1 MMAEHTK
8 HEHHAIKG
16 THAKILLLTM
26 FAHQGIHTPRPHH
39 CDETNELNAQM
50 KSRVNPMRFKARL
63 DGVVLSSHGCKLLGG
78 FYGAEGETRR
88 PTAIL
93 LHGVPGVEKNL
104 DFAYALRDVGWNAL
118 YFYHRGCWGSEGNY
132 SFDGLLDDIRAATE
146 WALGQPSVDEENMA
160 LIGSSM
166 GGYAALAAGAVD
178 SQFKA
183 LVALC
188 PLVDPANV
196 PLSTEMATEFATM
209 LQGVTATQLKAQWD
223 RLPSIVSM
231 ADRLRNRKILLVT
244 GDQDDLFQP
253 NHYAQFLKELPNV
266 KWHRFPVG
274 DHSFSACRKELV
286 ETVLVWLRGT
296 GD

>member
-1 MMAEHTK
+1 
-8 HEHHAIKG
+8 
-16 THAKILLLTM
+16 
-26 FAHQGIHTPRPHH
+26 
-39 CDETNELNAQM
+39 
-50 KSRVNPMRFKARL
+50 
-63 DGVVLSSHGCKLLGG
+63 
-78 FYGAEGETRR
+78 
-88 PTAIL
+88 
-93 LHGVPGVEKNL
+93 
-104 DFAYALRDVGWNAL
+104 
-118 YFYHRGCWGSEGNY
+118 
-132 SFDGLLDDIRAATE
+132 
-146 WALGQPSVDEENMA
+146 
-160 LIGSSM
+160 M

-178 SQFKA
+178 SRFKA

-188 PLVDPANV
+188 PLIDPANV
-196 PLSTEMATEFATM
+196 PLPREMATEFATM

-286 ETVLVWLRGT
+286 ETVLVWLRGA